1 MLHVVTIVRC
11 GHYCHMWSHLSHV
24 VTIVT
29 YSHMHSQA
37 RNNRSHS
44 VMTRLSVKKRVAV
57 GTQDMYVLAAA
68 YQDLLPEK
76 DLTKTAQLLIILAI
90 LPQLY

>member
-1 MLHVVTIVRC
+1 
-11 GHYCHMWSHLSHV
+11 
-24 VTIVT
+24 
-29 YSHMHSQA
+29 
-37 RNNRSHS
+37 
-44 VMTRLSVKKRVAV
+44 MTRLSVKKRVAV